1 MPLCMRN
8 NTKPM
13 KRLFTSVFCILF
25 ITVSAQ
31 KHKDY
36 WQQRIA
42 YTMNVSMNVEDYT
55 FKGSS
60 QIEYTNHSPD
70 TLNRVFFHLYF
81 NAFRPGSDMDARL
94 QTVSDPDGRMLT
106 KEKSSRI
113 SVLAENEAG
122 YLRVAQVT
130 QNQGVVL
137 QTAHEETILVVDLE
151 APLLPKSTTTLNLDF
166 EGRVPLQ
173 IRRSGRNSEESVA
186 LSMSQWYPKMVE
198 YDHEGWHDYPYIAR
212 EFHGV
217 WGDFDVKL
225 TLDKSYTVAA
235 TGYLQN
241 ADEIGHG
248 YTDKEVR
255 IRKNQENLTWHF
267 KADNVHDFMWAADP
281 EYVHD
286 TLVTKDDVTLHF
298 FYKNQPELVENWKN
312 LQPKTDEAMTF
323 FNQHIGKYPYTQYS
337 VVQGGDGGMEYAMAT
352 LITGD
357 RPFAS
362 LVGVMVHELA
372 HSWFQHVLATNE
384 GKHSWMDEG
393 FTSYISSL
401 CMNSIMERNQEH
413 PYAGSYRG
421 YYALVESGIE
431 EPQTTHSDRYDTNF
445 AYSIAAYSKGSVF
458 LAQLGYVIGKD
469 ALEKT
474 LKRYYNDYK
483 FTHPTPND
491 FISTAE
497 KVSGAHLGWYLND
510 FTQTTKTIDY
520 SIVSV
525 TPISSGT
532 VVELE
537 RIGGMG
543 MPIDLVVT
551 LQDESQRHYYIP
563 LTEMRAEKPNETELT
578 RITLNDW
585 SWAQKNYSFVLSFPV
600 EGIKTIAIDPS
611 ARMADIDQS
620 NNVFRQ

>member
-1 MPLCMRN
+1 M
-8 NTKPM
+8 KPFFTA
-13 KRLFTSVFCILF
+13 LFALTLLVAN
-25 ITVSAQ
+25 AQ
-31 KHKDY
+31 KHPDY
-36 WQQRIA
+36 WQQRID
-42 YTMNVSMNVEDYT
+42 YTMDVSMNVEDFTY
-55 FKGSS
+55 KGRSTV
-60 QIEYTNHSPD
+60 QYTNHSPD

-94 QTVSDPDGRMLT
+94 QSISDPDNRMVT
-106 KEKSSRI
+106 ENKESRI
-113 SVLAENEAG
+113 SVLSEDEMG
-122 YLRVAQVT
+122 YLRVTQIT
-130 QNQGVVL
+130 QNQGAPL
-137 QTAHEETILVVDLE
+137 KASHEETILVVDLQT
-151 APLLPKSTTTLNLDF
+151 PLLPQSSTILNLDF
-166 EGRVPLQ
+166 EGQVPLQ
-173 IRRSGRNSEESVA
+173 IRRSGRNSEEGVA

-241 ADEIGHG
+241 ANEIGHG
-248 YTDKEVR
+248 YSDQEVR
-255 IRKNQENLTWHF
+255 IRKNQKNLTWHF

-286 TLVTKDDVTLHF
+286 RLVTADDVTLHF
-298 FYKNQPELVENWKN
+298 FYKNKPELAENWKN
-312 LQPKTDEAMTF
+312 LQPKTEEAMNF
-323 FNQHIGKYPYTQYS
+323 FNEHVGNYPYKQYS

-357 RPFAS
+357 RPFPG

-401 CMNSIMERNQEH
+401 CMNSLMGRNQEH

-421 YYALVESGIE
+421 YYALVESKME
-431 EPQTTHSDRYDTNF
+431 EPQTTHSDRYDKNF

-458 LAQLGYVIGKD
+458 LAQLGYIIGKD
-469 ALEKT
+469 ALAET
-474 LKRYYNDYK
+474 LKRYYADYQ

-491 FISTAE
+491 FIRTAE

-510 FTQTTKTIDY
+510 FTKTTKTIDY
-520 SIVSV
+520 AIESV
-525 TPISSGT
+525 KPGSSGAAI
-532 VVELE
+532 ELK
-537 RIGGMG
+537 RIGGIG
-543 MPIDLVVT
+543 MPIDLVVS
-551 LQDESQRHYYIP
+551 LNDGSQHHYYIP
-563 LTEMRAEKPNETELT
+563 LTEMRAEKPNEHELSRT
-578 RITLNDW
+578 VLSDW
-585 SWAQKNYSFVLSFPV
+585 SWAQQRYTFEVAHPLEN
-600 EGIKTIAIDPS
+600 IKTIAIDPS
-611 ARMADIDQS
+611 TRMADIDQS
-620 NNVFRQ
+620 NNVFSQ

>member
-1 MPLCMRN
+1 M
-8 NTKPM
+8 KPFFTA
-13 KRLFTSVFCILF
+13 LFALTLLVAN
-25 ITVSAQ
+25 AQ
-31 KHKDY
+31 KHPDY
-36 WQQRIA
+36 WQQRID
-42 YTMNVSMNVEDYT
+42 YTMDVSMNVEDFTY
-55 FKGSS
+55 KGSS
-60 QIEYTNHSPD
+60 TVQYTNHSPD
-70 TLNRVFFHLYF
+70 TLTRVFFHLYF

-94 QTVSDPDGRMLT
+94 QSISDPDNRMVT
-106 KEKSSRI
+106 ENKESRI
-113 SVLAENEAG
+113 SVLSEDEMG
-122 YLRVAQVT
+122 YLRVTQIT
-130 QNQGVVL
+130 QNQGAPL
-137 QTAHEETILVVDLE
+137 KASHEETILVVDLQT
-151 APLLPKSTTTLNLDF
+151 PLLPQSSTTLNLDF
-166 EGRVPLQ
+166 EGQVPLQ
-173 IRRSGRNSEESVA
+173 IRRSGRNSEEGVA

-248 YTDKEVR
+248 YSDQEVR
-255 IRKNQENLTWHF
+255 IRKNQKNLTWHF

-286 TLVTKDDVTLHF
+286 RLVTADDVTLHF
-298 FYKNQPELVENWKN
+298 FYKNKPELAENWKN
-312 LQPKTDEAMTF
+312 LQPKTEEAMNF
-323 FNQHIGKYPYTQYS
+323 FNEHVGNYPYKQYS

-357 RPFAS
+357 RPFPS

-401 CMNSIMERNQEH
+401 CMNSLMGRNQEH

-421 YYALVESGIE
+421 YYALVESKME
-431 EPQTTHSDRYDTNF
+431 EPQTTHSDRYDKNF

-458 LAQLGYVIGKD
+458 LAQLGYIIGKD
-469 ALEKT
+469 ALAET
-474 LKRYYNDYK
+474 LKRYYADYQ

-491 FISTAE
+491 FIRTAE

-510 FTQTTKTIDY
+510 FTKTTKTIDY
-520 SIVSV
+520 AIESV
-525 TPISSGT
+525 KPGSSGAAI
-532 VVELE
+532 ELK
-537 RIGGMG
+537 RIGGIG
-543 MPIDLVVT
+543 MPIDLVVS
-551 LQDESQRHYYIP
+551 LNDGSQHHYYIP
-563 LTEMRAEKPNETELT
+563 LTEMRAEKPNEHELSRT
-578 RITLNDW
+578 VLSDW
-585 SWAQKNYSFVLSFPV
+585 SWAQQRYTFEVAHPLEN
-600 EGIKTIAIDPS
+600 IKTIAIDPS
-611 ARMADIDQS
+611 TRMADIDQS
-620 NNVFRQ
+620 NNVFSQ

>member
-1 MPLCMRN
+1 M
-8 NTKPM
+8 KPFFTA
-13 KRLFTSVFCILF
+13 LFALTLLVAN
-25 ITVSAQ
+25 AQ
-31 KHKDY
+31 KHPDY
-36 WQQRIA
+36 WQQRID
-42 YTMNVSMNVEDYT
+42 YTMDVSMNVEDFTY
-55 FKGSS
+55 KGRSTV
-60 QIEYTNHSPD
+60 QYTNHSPD

-94 QTVSDPDGRMLT
+94 QSISDPDNRMVT
-106 KEKSSRI
+106 ENKESRI
-113 SVLAENEAG
+113 SVLSEDEMG
-122 YLRVAQVT
+122 YLRVTQIT
-130 QNQGVVL
+130 QNKGAPL
-137 QTAHEETILVVDLE
+137 KASHEETILVVDLQT
-151 APLLPKSTTTLNLDF
+151 PLLPQSSTTLNLDF
-166 EGRVPLQ
+166 EGQVPLQ
-173 IRRSGRNSEESVA
+173 IRRSGRNSEEGVA

-248 YTDKEVR
+248 YSDQEVR
-255 IRKNQENLTWHF
+255 IRKNQKNLTWHF

-286 TLVTKDDVTLHF
+286 RLVTADDVTLHF
-298 FYKNQPELVENWKN
+298 FYKNKPELAENWKN
-312 LQPKTDEAMTF
+312 LQPKTEEAMNF
-323 FNQHIGKYPYTQYS
+323 FNEHVGNYPYKQYS

-357 RPFAS
+357 RPFPS

-401 CMNSIMERNQEH
+401 CMNSLMGRNQEH

-421 YYALVESGIE
+421 YYALVESKME
-431 EPQTTHSDRYDTNF
+431 EPQTTHSDRYDKNF

-458 LAQLGYVIGKD
+458 LAQLGYIIGKD
-469 ALEKT
+469 ALAKT
-474 LKRYYNDYK
+474 LKLYYADYQ

-491 FISTAE
+491 FIRTAE

-510 FTQTTKTIDY
+510 FTKTTKTIDY
-520 SIVSV
+520 AIESV
-525 TPISSGT
+525 KPGSSGAAI
-532 VVELE
+532 ELK
-537 RIGGMG
+537 RIGGIG
-543 MPIDLVVT
+543 MPIDLVVS
-551 LQDESQRHYYIP
+551 LNDGSQHHYYIP
-563 LTEMRAEKPNETELT
+563 LTEMRAEKPNEHELSRT
-578 RITLNDW
+578 VLSDW
-585 SWAQKNYSFVLSFPV
+585 SWAQQRYTFEVPHPLEN
-600 EGIKTIAIDPS
+600 IKTIAIDPS
-611 ARMADIDQS
+611 TRMADIDQS
-620 NNVFRQ
+620 NNVFSQ

>member
-1 MPLCMRN
+1 M
-8 NTKPM
+8 KPFFTA
-13 KRLFTSVFCILF
+13 LFALTLLVAN
-25 ITVSAQ
+25 AQ
-31 KHKDY
+31 KHPDY
-36 WQQRIA
+36 WQQRID
-42 YTMNVSMNVEDYT
+42 YTMDVSMNVEDFTY
-55 FKGSS
+55 KGRSTV
-60 QIEYTNHSPD
+60 QYTNHSPD

-94 QTVSDPDGRMLT
+94 QSISDPDNRMVT
-106 KEKSSRI
+106 ENKESRI
-113 SVLAENEAG
+113 SVLSEDEMG
-122 YLRVAQVT
+122 YLRVTQIT
-130 QNQGVVL
+130 QNKGAPL
-137 QTAHEETILVVDLE
+137 KASHEETILVVDLQT
-151 APLLPKSTTTLNLDF
+151 PLLPQSSTTLNLDF
-166 EGRVPLQ
+166 EGQVPLQ
-173 IRRSGRNSEESVA
+173 IRRSGRNSEEGVA

-248 YTDKEVR
+248 YSDQEVR
-255 IRKNQENLTWHF
+255 IRKNQKNLTWHF

-286 TLVTKDDVTLHF
+286 RLVTADDVTLHF
-298 FYKNQPELVENWKN
+298 FYKNKPELAENWKN
-312 LQPKTDEAMTF
+312 LQPKTEEAMNF
-323 FNQHIGKYPYTQYS
+323 FNEHVGNYPYKQYS

-357 RPFAS
+357 RPFPS

-401 CMNSIMERNQEH
+401 CMNSLMGRNQER

-421 YYALVESGIE
+421 YYALVESKME
-431 EPQTTHSDRYDTNF
+431 EPQTTHSDRYDKNF

-458 LAQLGYVIGKD
+458 LAQLGYIIGKD
-469 ALEKT
+469 ALAKT
-474 LKRYYNDYK
+474 LKRYYADYQ

-491 FISTAE
+491 FIRTAE

-510 FTQTTKTIDY
+510 FTKTTKTIDY
-520 SIVSV
+520 AIESV
-525 TPISSGT
+525 KPGSSGAAI
-532 VVELE
+532 ELK
-537 RIGGMG
+537 RIGGIG
-543 MPIDLVVT
+543 MPIDLVVS
-551 LQDESQRHYYIP
+551 LNDGSQHHYYIP
-563 LTEMRAEKPNETELT
+563 LTEMRAEKPNEHELSRT
-578 RITLNDW
+578 VLSDW
-585 SWAQKNYSFVLSFPV
+585 SWAQQRYTFEVPHPLEN
-600 EGIKTIAIDPS
+600 IKTIAIDPS
-611 ARMADIDQS
+611 TRMADIDQS
-620 NNVFRQ
+620 NNVFSQ

>member
-1 MPLCMRN
+1 M
-8 NTKPM
+8 KPFFTA
-13 KRLFTSVFCILF
+13 LFALTLLVAN
-25 ITVSAQ
+25 AQ
-31 KHKDY
+31 KHPDY
-36 WQQRIA
+36 WQQRID
-42 YTMNVSMNVEDYT
+42 YTMDVSMNVEDFTY
-55 FKGSS
+55 KGRSTV
-60 QIEYTNHSPD
+60 QYTNHSPD

-94 QTVSDPDGRMLT
+94 QSISDPDNRMVT
-106 KEKSSRI
+106 ENKESRI
-113 SVLAENEAG
+113 SVLSEDEMG
-122 YLRVAQVT
+122 YLRVTQIT
-130 QNQGVVL
+130 QNQGAPL
-137 QTAHEETILVVDLE
+137 KASHEETILVVDLQT
-151 APLLPKSTTTLNLDF
+151 PLLPQSSTTLNLDF
-166 EGRVPLQ
+166 EGQVPLQ
-173 IRRSGRNSEESVA
+173 IRRSGRNSEEGVA

-248 YTDKEVR
+248 YSDQEVR
-255 IRKNQENLTWHF
+255 IRKNQKNLTWHF

-286 TLVTKDDVTLHF
+286 RLVTADDVTLHF
-298 FYKNQPELVENWKN
+298 FYKNKPELAENWKN
-312 LQPKTDEAMTF
+312 LQPKTEEAMNF
-323 FNQHIGKYPYTQYS
+323 FNEHVGNYPYKQYS

-357 RPFAS
+357 RPFPS

-401 CMNSIMERNQEH
+401 CMNSLMGRNQEH

-421 YYALVESGIE
+421 YYALVESKME
-431 EPQTTHSDRYDTNF
+431 EPQTTHSDRYDKNF

-458 LAQLGYVIGKD
+458 LAQLGYIIGKD
-469 ALEKT
+469 ALAKT
-474 LKRYYNDYK
+474 LKRYYADYQ

-491 FISTAE
+491 FIRTAE

-510 FTQTTKTIDY
+510 FTKTTKTIDY
-520 SIVSV
+520 AIESV
-525 TPISSGT
+525 KPGSSGAAI
-532 VVELE
+532 ELK
-537 RIGGMG
+537 RIGGIG
-543 MPIDLVVT
+543 MPIDLVVS
-551 LQDESQRHYYIP
+551 LNDGSQHHYYIP
-563 LTEMRAEKPNETELT
+563 LTEIRAEKPNEHELSRT
-578 RITLNDW
+578 VLSDW
-585 SWAQKNYSFVLSFPV
+585 SWAQQRYTFEAPHPLEN
-600 EGIKTIAIDPS
+600 IKTIAIDPS
-611 ARMADIDQS
+611 TRMADIDQS
-620 NNVFRQ
+620 NNVFSQ

>member
-1 MPLCMRN
+1 M
-8 NTKPM
+8 KPFFTA
-13 KRLFTSVFCILF
+13 LFALALLVAN
-25 ITVSAQ
+25 AQ
-31 KHKDY
+31 KHPDY
-36 WQQRIA
+36 WQQRID
-42 YTMNVSMNVEDYT
+42 YTMDVSMNVEDFTY
-55 FKGSS
+55 KGSS
-60 QIEYTNHSPD
+60 TVQYTNHSPD
-70 TLNRVFFHLYF
+70 TLTRVFFHLYF

-94 QTVSDPDGRMLT
+94 QSISDPDNRMVT
-106 KEKSSRI
+106 ENKESRI
-113 SVLAENEAG
+113 SVLSEDEMG
-122 YLRVAQVT
+122 YLRVAQIT
-130 QNQGVVL
+130 QNQGAPL
-137 QTAHEETILVVDLE
+137 KTSHEETILVVDLQT
-151 APLLPKSTTTLNLDF
+151 PLLPQSSTTLNLDF
-166 EGRVPLQ
+166 EGQVPLQ
-173 IRRSGRNSEESVA
+173 IRRSGRNSEEGVA

-248 YTDKEVR
+248 YSDQEVR
-255 IRKNQENLTWHF
+255 IRKNQKNLTWHF

-286 TLVTKDDVTLHF
+286 RLVTADDVTLHF
-298 FYKNQPELVENWKN
+298 FYKNKPELAENWKN
-312 LQPKTDEAMTF
+312 LQPKTEEAMNF
-323 FNQHIGKYPYTQYS
+323 FNEHVGNYPYKQYS

-357 RPFAS
+357 RPFPS

-401 CMNSIMERNQEH
+401 CMNSLMGRNQEH

-421 YYALVESGIE
+421 YYALVESKME
-431 EPQTTHSDRYDTNF
+431 EPQTTHSDRYDKNF

-458 LAQLGYVIGKD
+458 LAQLGYIIGKD
-469 ALEKT
+469 ALAKT
-474 LKRYYNDYK
+474 LKRYYADYQ

-491 FISTAE
+491 FIRTAE

-510 FTQTTKTIDY
+510 FTKTTKTIDY
-520 SIVSV
+520 AIESVKPGSTGASI
-525 TPISSGT
+525 
-532 VVELE
+532 ELK
-537 RIGGMG
+537 RIGGIG
-543 MPIDLVVT
+543 MPIDLVVS
-551 LQDESQRHYYIP
+551 LNDGSQHHYYIP
-563 LTEMRAEKPNETELT
+563 LTEMRAEKPNEHELSRT
-578 RITLNDW
+578 VLSDW
-585 SWAQKNYSFVLSFPV
+585 SWAQQRYTFEVAHPIEN
-600 EGIKTIAIDPS
+600 IKTIAIDPS
-611 ARMADIDQS
+611 TRMADIDQS
-620 NNVFRQ
+620 NNVFSQ

>member
-1 MPLCMRN
+1 M
-8 NTKPM
+8 KPFFTA
-13 KRLFTSVFCILF
+13 LFALTLLVAN
-25 ITVSAQ
+25 AQ
-31 KHKDY
+31 KHPDY
-36 WQQRIA
+36 WQQRID
-42 YTMNVSMNVEDYT
+42 YTMDVSMNVEDFTY
-55 FKGSS
+55 KGSS
-60 QIEYTNHSPD
+60 TVQYTNHSPD
-70 TLNRVFFHLYF
+70 TLTRVFFHLYF

-94 QTVSDPDGRMLT
+94 QSISDPDNRMVT
-106 KEKSSRI
+106 ENKESRI
-113 SVLAENEAG
+113 SVLSEDEMG
-122 YLRVAQVT
+122 YLRVTQIT
-130 QNQGVVL
+130 QNKGAPL
-137 QTAHEETILVVDLE
+137 KASHEETILVVDLQT
-151 APLLPKSTTTLNLDF
+151 PLLPQSSTTLNLDF
-166 EGRVPLQ
+166 EGQVPLQ
-173 IRRSGRNSEESVA
+173 IRRSGRNSEEGVA

-248 YTDKEVR
+248 YSDQEVR
-255 IRKNQENLTWHF
+255 IRKNQKNLTWHF

-286 TLVTKDDVTLHF
+286 RLVTADDVTLHF
-298 FYKNQPELVENWKN
+298 FYKNKPELAENWKN
-312 LQPKTDEAMTF
+312 LQPKTEEAMNF
-323 FNQHIGKYPYTQYS
+323 FNEHVGNYPYKQYS

-357 RPFAS
+357 RPFPS

-401 CMNSIMERNQEH
+401 CMNSLMGRNQER

-421 YYALVESGIE
+421 YYALVESKME
-431 EPQTTHSDRYDTNF
+431 EPQTTHSDRYDKNF

-458 LAQLGYVIGKD
+458 LAQLGYIIGKD
-469 ALEKT
+469 ALAKT
-474 LKRYYNDYK
+474 LKRYYADYQ

-491 FISTAE
+491 FIRTAE

-510 FTQTTKTIDY
+510 FTKTTKTIDY
-520 SIVSV
+520 AIESV
-525 TPISSGT
+525 KPGSSGAAI
-532 VVELE
+532 ELK
-537 RIGGMG
+537 RIGGIG
-543 MPIDLVVT
+543 MPIDLVVS
-551 LQDESQRHYYIP
+551 LNDGSQHHYYIP
-563 LTEMRAEKPNETELT
+563 LTEMRAEKPNEHELSRT
-578 RITLNDW
+578 VLSDW
-585 SWAQKNYSFVLSFPV
+585 SWAQQRYTFEVPHPLEN
-600 EGIKTIAIDPS
+600 IKTIAIDPS
-611 ARMADIDQS
+611 TRMADIDQS
-620 NNVFRQ
+620 NNVFSQ

>member
-1 MPLCMRN
+1 M
-8 NTKPM
+8 KPFFTA
-13 KRLFTSVFCILF
+13 LFALTLLVAN
-25 ITVSAQ
+25 AQ
-31 KHKDY
+31 KHPDY
-36 WQQRIA
+36 WQQRID
-42 YTMNVSMNVEDYT
+42 YTMDVSMNVEDFTY
-55 FKGSS
+55 KGRSTV
-60 QIEYTNHSPD
+60 QYTNHSPD

-94 QTVSDPDGRMLT
+94 QSISDPDNRMVT
-106 KEKSSRI
+106 ENKESRI
-113 SVLAENEAG
+113 SVLSEDEMG
-122 YLRVAQVT
+122 YLRVTQIT
-130 QNQGVVL
+130 QNQGAPL
-137 QTAHEETILVVDLE
+137 KASHEETILVADLQT
-151 APLLPKSTTTLNLDF
+151 PLLPQSSTTLNLDF
-166 EGRVPLQ
+166 EGQVPLQ
-173 IRRSGRNSEESVA
+173 IRRSGRNSEEGVA

-248 YTDKEVR
+248 YSDQEVR
-255 IRKNQENLTWHF
+255 IRKNQKNLTWHF

-286 TLVTKDDVTLHF
+286 RLVTADDVTLHF
-298 FYKNQPELVENWKN
+298 FYKNKPELAENWKN
-312 LQPKTDEAMTF
+312 LQPKTEEAMNF
-323 FNQHIGKYPYTQYS
+323 FNEHVGNYPYKQYS

-357 RPFAS
+357 RPFPS

-401 CMNSIMERNQEH
+401 CMNSLMGRNQEH

-421 YYALVESGIE
+421 YYALVESKME
-431 EPQTTHSDRYDTNF
+431 EPQTTHSDRYDKNF

-458 LAQLGYVIGKD
+458 LAQLGYIIGKD
-469 ALEKT
+469 ALAKT
-474 LKRYYNDYK
+474 LKRYYADYQ

-491 FISTAE
+491 FIRTAE

-510 FTQTTKTIDY
+510 FTKTTKTIDY
-520 SIVSV
+520 AIESV
-525 TPISSGT
+525 KPGSSGAAI
-532 VVELE
+532 ELK
-537 RIGGMG
+537 RIGGIG
-543 MPIDLVVT
+543 MPIDLVVS
-551 LQDESQRHYYIP
+551 LNDGSQHHYYIP
-563 LTEMRAEKPNETELT
+563 LTEMRAEKPNEQELSRT
-578 RITLNDW
+578 VLSDW
-585 SWAQKNYSFVLSFPV
+585 SWAQQRYTFEVPHPLEN
-600 EGIKTIAIDPS
+600 IKTIAIDPS
-611 ARMADIDQS
+611 TRMADIDQS
-620 NNVFRQ
+620 NNVFSQ

>member
-1 MPLCMRN
+1 M
-8 NTKPM
+8 KPFFTA
-13 KRLFTSVFCILF
+13 LFALTLLVAN
-25 ITVSAQ
+25 AQ
-31 KHKDY
+31 KHPDY
-36 WQQRIA
+36 WQQRID
-42 YTMNVSMNVEDYT
+42 YTMDVSMNVEDFTY
-55 FKGSS
+55 KGRSTV
-60 QIEYTNHSPD
+60 QYTNHSPD

-94 QTVSDPDGRMLT
+94 QSISDPDNRMVT
-106 KEKSSRI
+106 ENKESRI
-113 SVLAENEAG
+113 SVLSEDEMG
-122 YLRVAQVT
+122 YLRVTQIT
-130 QNQGVVL
+130 QNKGAPL
-137 QTAHEETILVVDLE
+137 KASHEETILVVDLQT
-151 APLLPKSTTTLNLDF
+151 PLLPQSSTTLNLDF
-166 EGRVPLQ
+166 EGQVPLQ
-173 IRRSGRNSEESVA
+173 IRRSGRNSEEGVA

-248 YTDKEVR
+248 YSDQEVR
-255 IRKNQENLTWHF
+255 IRKNQKNLTWHF

-286 TLVTKDDVTLHF
+286 RLVTADDVTLHF
-298 FYKNQPELVENWKN
+298 FYKNKPELAENWKN
-312 LQPKTDEAMTF
+312 LQPKTEEAMNF
-323 FNQHIGKYPYTQYS
+323 FNEHVGNYPYKQYS

-357 RPFAS
+357 RPFPS

-401 CMNSIMERNQEH
+401 CMNSLMGRNQEH

-421 YYALVESGIE
+421 YYALVESKME
-431 EPQTTHSDRYDTNF
+431 EPQTTHSDRYDKNF

-458 LAQLGYVIGKD
+458 LAQLGYIIGKD
-469 ALEKT
+469 ALAKT
-474 LKRYYNDYK
+474 LKRYYADYQ

-491 FISTAE
+491 FIRTAE
-497 KVSGAHLGWYLND
+497 KVSGAHLGWCLND
-510 FTQTTKTIDY
+510 FTKTTKTIDY
-520 SIVSV
+520 AIESV
-525 TPISSGT
+525 KPGSSGAAI
-532 VVELE
+532 ELK
-537 RIGGMG
+537 RIGGIG
-543 MPIDLVVT
+543 MPIDLVVS
-551 LQDESQRHYYIP
+551 LNDGSQHHYYIP
-563 LTEMRAEKPNETELT
+563 LTEMRAEKPNEHELSRT
-578 RITLNDW
+578 VLSDW
-585 SWAQKNYSFVLSFPV
+585 SWAQQRYTFEVPHPLEN
-600 EGIKTIAIDPS
+600 IKTIAIDPS
-611 ARMADIDQS
+611 TRMADIDQS
-620 NNVFRQ
+620 NNVFSQ

>member
-1 MPLCMRN
+1 M
-8 NTKPM
+8 KP
-13 KRLFTSVFCILF
+13 LFTALF
-25 ITVSAQ
+25 TLTLLAANAQ
-31 KHKDY
+31 KHPDY
-36 WQQRIA
+36 WQQRID
-42 YTMNVSMNVEDYT
+42 YTMDVSMNVEDFTY
-55 FKGSS
+55 KGSS
-60 QIEYTNHSPD
+60 TVQYTNHSPD

-94 QTVSDPDGRMLT
+94 QSISDPDNRMVT
-106 KEKSSRI
+106 ENKESRI
-113 SVLAENEAG
+113 SVLSEDEMG
-122 YLRVAQVT
+122 YLRVTQIT
-130 QNQGVVL
+130 QNKGAPL
-137 QTAHEETILVVDLE
+137 KASHEETILVVDLQT
-151 APLLPKSTTTLNLDF
+151 PLLPQSSTILNLDF
-166 EGRVPLQ
+166 EGQVPLQ
-173 IRRSGRNSEESVA
+173 IRRSGRNSEEGVA

-225 TLDKSYTVAA
+225 TLDKNYTVAA

-248 YTDKEVR
+248 YSDQEVR
-255 IRKNQENLTWHF
+255 IRKNQKNLTWHF

-286 TLVTKDDVTLHF
+286 RLVTADDVTLHF
-298 FYKNQPELVENWKN
+298 FYKNKPELAENWKN
-312 LQPKTDEAMTF
+312 LQPKTEEAMNF
-323 FNQHIGKYPYTQYS
+323 FNEHVGNYPYKQYS

-357 RPFAS
+357 RPFPS

-401 CMNSIMERNQEH
+401 CMNSLMGRNQER

-421 YYALVESGIE
+421 YYALVESKME
-431 EPQTTHSDRYDTNF
+431 EPQTTHSDRYDKNF

-458 LAQLGYVIGKD
+458 LAQLGYIIGKD
-469 ALEKT
+469 ALAKT
-474 LKRYYNDYK
+474 LKRYYADYQ

-491 FISTAE
+491 FIRTAE

-510 FTQTTKTIDY
+510 FTKTTKTIDY
-520 SIVSV
+520 AIESV
-525 TPISSGT
+525 KPGSTGAAI
-532 VVELE
+532 ELK
-537 RIGGMG
+537 RIGGIG
-543 MPIDLVVT
+543 MPIDLVVS
-551 LQDESQRHYYIP
+551 LNDGSQHHYYIP
-563 LTEMRAEKPNETELT
+563 LTEIRAEKPNEHELSRT
-578 RITLNDW
+578 VLSDW
-585 SWAQKNYSFVLSFPV
+585 SWAQQRYTFEAPHPLEN
-600 EGIKTIAIDPS
+600 IKTIAIDPS
-611 ARMADIDQS
+611 TRMADIDQS
-620 NNVFRQ
+620 NNVFSQ

>member
-1 MPLCMRN
+1 M
-8 NTKPM
+8 KPFFTA
-13 KRLFTSVFCILF
+13 LFALTLLVAN
-25 ITVSAQ
+25 AQ
-31 KHKDY
+31 KHPDY
-36 WQQRIA
+36 WQQRID
-42 YTMNVSMNVEDYT
+42 YTMDVSMNVEDFTY
-55 FKGSS
+55 KGRSTV
-60 QIEYTNHSPD
+60 QYTNHSPD

-94 QTVSDPDGRMLT
+94 QSISDPDNRMVT
-106 KEKSSRI
+106 ENKESRI
-113 SVLAENEAG
+113 SVLSEDEMG
-122 YLRVAQVT
+122 YLRVTQIT
-130 QNQGVVL
+130 QNKGAPL
-137 QTAHEETILVVDLE
+137 KASHEETILVVDLQT
-151 APLLPKSTTTLNLDF
+151 PLLPQSSTTLNLDF
-166 EGRVPLQ
+166 EGQVPLQ
-173 IRRSGRNSEESVA
+173 IRRSGRNSEEGVA

-248 YTDKEVR
+248 YSDQEVR
-255 IRKNQENLTWHF
+255 IRKNQKNLTWHF

-286 TLVTKDDVTLHF
+286 RLVTADDVTLHF
-298 FYKNQPELVENWKN
+298 FYKNKPELAENWKN
-312 LQPKTDEAMTF
+312 LQPKTEEAMNF
-323 FNQHIGKYPYTQYS
+323 FNEHVGNYPYKQYS

-357 RPFAS
+357 RPFPS

-401 CMNSIMERNQEH
+401 CMNSLMGRNQER

-421 YYALVESGIE
+421 YYALVESKME
-431 EPQTTHSDRYDTNF
+431 EPQTTHSDRYDKNF

-458 LAQLGYVIGKD
+458 LAQLGYIIGKD
-469 ALEKT
+469 ALAKT
-474 LKRYYNDYK
+474 LKRYYADYQ

-491 FISTAE
+491 FIRTAE

-510 FTQTTKTIDY
+510 FTKTTKTIDY
-520 SIVSV
+520 AIESV
-525 TPISSGT
+525 KPGSSGAAI
-532 VVELE
+532 ELK
-537 RIGGMG
+537 RIGGIG
-543 MPIDLVVT
+543 MPIDLVVS
-551 LQDESQRHYYIP
+551 LNDGSQHHYYIP
-563 LTEMRAEKPNETELT
+563 LTEMRVAKPNEHELSRT
-578 RITLNDW
+578 VLSDW
-585 SWAQKNYSFVLSFPV
+585 SWAQQRYTFEVPHPLEN
-600 EGIKTIAIDPS
+600 IKTIAIDPS
-611 ARMADIDQS
+611 TRMADIDQS
-620 NNVFRQ
+620 NNVFSQ

>member
-1 MPLCMRN
+1 M
-8 NTKPM
+8 KPFFTT
-13 KRLFTSVFCILF
+13 LFVLALLA
-25 ITVSAQ
+25 VNAQ
-31 KHKDY
+31 KHPDY
-36 WQQRIA
+36 WQQRID
-42 YTMNVSMNVEDYT
+42 YTMDVSINVEGFTY
-55 FKGSS
+55 KGSS
-60 QIEYTNHSPD
+60 TVQYTNHSPD

-94 QTVSDPDGRMLT
+94 QSISDPDNRMVT
-106 KEKSSRI
+106 ENKESRI
-113 SVLAENEAG
+113 SVLSEDEMG
-122 YLRVAQVT
+122 HLTVTQIT
-130 QNQGVVL
+130 QNQGAPL
-137 QTAHEETILVVDLE
+137 KTSHEETILVVDLQT
-151 APLLPKSTTTLNLDF
+151 PLPPQSSTTLTLDF
-166 EGRVPLQ
+166 EGQVPLQ
-173 IRRSGRNSEESVA
+173 IRRSGRNSEEGVA

-217 WGDFDVKL
+217 WGNFDVKL

-255 IRKNQENLTWHF
+255 IRKNQKTLTWHF

-286 TLVTKDDVTLHF
+286 QLVTADDVTLHF
-298 FYKNQPELVENWKN
+298 FYKNKPELAENWKK
-312 LQPKTDEAMTF
+312 LQPKTEEAMRF
-323 FNQHIGKYPYTQYS
+323 FNEHVGKYPYKQYS

-357 RPFAS
+357 RPFLS

-401 CMNSIMERNQEH
+401 CMNSLMERNQEH

-421 YYALVESGIE
+421 YYALVESKIE
-431 EPQTTHSDRYDTNF
+431 EPQTTHSDRYDKNF

-458 LAQLGYVIGKD
+458 LAQLGYIIGKD
-469 ALEKT
+469 ALAKT
-474 LKRYYNDYK
+474 LKRYYTDYQ

-491 FISTAE
+491 FIRTAE

-510 FTQTTKTIDY
+510 FTKTTKTIDY
-520 SIVSV
+520 AVESV
-525 TPISSGT
+525 KPGSTTGT
-532 VVELE
+532 AIEL
-537 RIGGMG
+537 RRVGGIG
-543 MPIDLVVT
+543 MPIDLVVSLNDGS
-551 LQDESQRHYYIP
+551 LQHYYIP
-563 LTEMRAEKPNETELT
+563 LTEMRAEKPNEHELT
-578 RITLNDW
+578 RTVLSDW
-585 SWAQKNYSFVLSFPV
+585 SWAQQRYTFEVPHALES
-600 EGIKTIAIDPS
+600 IKSIAIDPS
-611 ARMADIDQS
+611 TRMADTDQS
-620 NNVFRQ
+620 NNVFSQ

>member
-1 MPLCMRN
+1 M
-8 NTKPM
+8 KPFFTA
-13 KRLFTSVFCILF
+13 LFALTLLVAN
-25 ITVSAQ
+25 AQ
-31 KHKDY
+31 KHPDY
-36 WQQRIA
+36 WQQRID
-42 YTMNVSMNVEDYT
+42 YTMDVSMNVEDFTY
-55 FKGSS
+55 KGRSTV
-60 QIEYTNHSPD
+60 QYTNHSPD

-94 QTVSDPDGRMLT
+94 QSISDPDNRMVT
-106 KEKSSRI
+106 ENKESRI
-113 SVLAENEAG
+113 SVLSEDEMG
-122 YLRVAQVT
+122 YLRVTQIT
-130 QNQGVVL
+130 QNQGAPL
-137 QTAHEETILVVDLE
+137 KASHEETILVVDLQT
-151 APLLPKSTTTLNLDF
+151 PLLPQSSTTLNLDF
-166 EGRVPLQ
+166 EGQVPLQ
-173 IRRSGRNSEESVA
+173 IRRSGRNSEEGVA

-248 YTDKEVR
+248 YSDQEVR
-255 IRKNQENLTWHF
+255 IRKNQKNLTWHF

-286 TLVTKDDVTLHF
+286 RLVTADDVTLHF
-298 FYKNQPELVENWKN
+298 FYKNKPELAENWKN
-312 LQPKTDEAMTF
+312 LQPKTEEAMNF
-323 FNQHIGKYPYTQYS
+323 FNEHVGNYPYKQYS

-357 RPFAS
+357 RPFPS

-401 CMNSIMERNQEH
+401 CMNSLMGRNQEH

-421 YYALVESGIE
+421 YYALVESKME
-431 EPQTTHSDRYDTNF
+431 EPQTTHSDRYDKNF

-458 LAQLGYVIGKD
+458 LAQLGYIIGKD
-469 ALEKT
+469 ALAKT
-474 LKRYYNDYK
+474 LKRYYADYQ

-491 FISTAE
+491 FIRTAE

-510 FTQTTKTIDY
+510 FTKTTKTIDY
-520 SIVSV
+520 AIESV
-525 TPISSGT
+525 KPGSTGAAI
-532 VVELE
+532 ELK
-537 RIGGMG
+537 RIGGIG
-543 MPIDLVVT
+543 MPIDLVVS
-551 LQDESQRHYYIP
+551 LNDGSQHHYYIP
-563 LTEMRAEKPNETELT
+563 LTEMRAEKPNEHELSRT
-578 RITLNDW
+578 VLSDW
-585 SWAQKNYSFVLSFPV
+585 SWAQQRYTFEVPHALEN
-600 EGIKTIAIDPS
+600 IKTIAIDPS
-611 ARMADIDQS
+611 TRMADIDQS
-620 NNVFRQ
+620 NNVFSQ

>member
-1 MPLCMRN
+1 M
-8 NTKPM
+8 KPFFTA
-13 KRLFTSVFCILF
+13 LFALTLLVAN
-25 ITVSAQ
+25 AQ
-31 KHKDY
+31 KHPDY
-36 WQQRIA
+36 WQQRID
-42 YTMNVSMNVEDYT
+42 YTMDVSMNVEDFTY
-55 FKGSS
+55 KGRSTV
-60 QIEYTNHSPD
+60 QYTNHSPD

-94 QTVSDPDGRMLT
+94 QSISDPDNRMVT
-106 KEKSSRI
+106 ENKESRI
-113 SVLAENEAG
+113 SVLSEDEMG
-122 YLRVAQVT
+122 YLRVTQIT
-130 QNQGVVL
+130 QNQGAPL
-137 QTAHEETILVVDLE
+137 KASHEETILVVDLQT
-151 APLLPKSTTTLNLDF
+151 PLLPQSSTTLNLDF
-166 EGRVPLQ
+166 EGQVPLQ
-173 IRRSGRNSEESVA
+173 IRRSGRNSEEGVA

-248 YTDKEVR
+248 YSDQEVR
-255 IRKNQENLTWHF
+255 IRKNQKNLTWHF

-286 TLVTKDDVTLHF
+286 RLVTADDVTLHF
-298 FYKNQPELVENWKN
+298 FYKNKPELAENWKN
-312 LQPKTDEAMTF
+312 LQPKTEEAMNF
-323 FNQHIGKYPYTQYS
+323 FNEHVGNYPYKQYS

-357 RPFAS
+357 RPFPS

-401 CMNSIMERNQEH
+401 CMNSLMGRNQER

-421 YYALVESGIE
+421 YYALVESKME
-431 EPQTTHSDRYDTNF
+431 EPQTTHSDRYDKNF

-458 LAQLGYVIGKD
+458 LAQLGYIIGKD
-469 ALEKT
+469 ALAKT
-474 LKRYYNDYK
+474 LKRYYADYQ

-491 FISTAE
+491 FIRTAE
-497 KVSGAHLGWYLND
+497 KVSGAHLGWCLND
-510 FTQTTKTIDY
+510 FTKTTKTIDY
-520 SIVSV
+520 AIESV
-525 TPISSGT
+525 KPGSTGAAI
-532 VVELE
+532 ELK
-537 RIGGMG
+537 RIGGIG
-543 MPIDLVVT
+543 MPIDLVVS
-551 LQDESQRHYYIP
+551 LNDGSQHHYYIP
-563 LTEMRAEKPNETELT
+563 LTEMRAEKPNEHELSRT
-578 RITLNDW
+578 VLSDW
-585 SWAQKNYSFVLSFPV
+585 SWAQQRYTFEVPHALEN
-600 EGIKTIAIDPS
+600 IKTIAIDPS
-611 ARMADIDQS
+611 TRMADIDQS
-620 NNVFRQ
+620 NNVFSQ

>member
-1 MPLCMRN
+1 M
-8 NTKPM
+8 KPFFTA
-13 KRLFTSVFCILF
+13 LFALTLLVAN
-25 ITVSAQ
+25 AQ
-31 KHKDY
+31 KHPDY
-36 WQQRIA
+36 WQQRID
-42 YTMNVSMNVEDYT
+42 YTMDVSMNVEDFTY
-55 FKGSS
+55 KGRSTV
-60 QIEYTNHSPD
+60 QYTNHSPD
-70 TLNRVFFHLYF
+70 TLTRVFFHLYF

-94 QTVSDPDGRMLT
+94 QSISDPDNRMVT
-106 KEKSSRI
+106 ENKESRI
-113 SVLAENEAG
+113 SVLSEDEMG
-122 YLRVAQVT
+122 YLRVAQIT
-130 QNQGVVL
+130 QNQGAPL
-137 QTAHEETILVVDLE
+137 KTSHEETILVVDLQT
-151 APLLPKSTTTLNLDF
+151 PLLPQSSTTLNLDF
-166 EGRVPLQ
+166 EGQVPLQ
-173 IRRSGRNSEESVA
+173 IRRSGRNSEEGVA

-248 YTDKEVR
+248 YSDQEVR
-255 IRKNQENLTWHF
+255 IRKNQKNLTWHF

-286 TLVTKDDVTLHF
+286 RLVTADDVTLHF
-298 FYKNQPELVENWKN
+298 FYKNKPELAENWKN
-312 LQPKTDEAMTF
+312 LQPKTEEAMNF
-323 FNQHIGKYPYTQYS
+323 FNEHVGNYPYKQYS

-357 RPFAS
+357 RPFPS

-401 CMNSIMERNQEH
+401 CMNSLMGRNQEH

-421 YYALVESGIE
+421 YYALVESKME
-431 EPQTTHSDRYDTNF
+431 EPQTTHSDRYDKNF

-458 LAQLGYVIGKD
+458 LAQLGYIIGKD
-469 ALEKT
+469 ALAKT
-474 LKRYYNDYK
+474 LKRYYADYQ

-491 FISTAE
+491 FIRTAE

-510 FTQTTKTIDY
+510 FTKTTKTIDY
-520 SIVSV
+520 AIESVKPGSTGASI
-525 TPISSGT
+525 
-532 VVELE
+532 ELK
-537 RIGGMG
+537 RIGGIG
-543 MPIDLVVT
+543 MPIDLVVS
-551 LQDESQRHYYIP
+551 LNDGSQHHYYIP
-563 LTEMRAEKPNETELT
+563 LTEMRAEKPNEHELSRT
-578 RITLNDW
+578 VLSDW
-585 SWAQKNYSFVLSFPV
+585 SWAQQRYTFEVAHPIEN
-600 EGIKTIAIDPS
+600 IKTIAIDPS
-611 ARMADIDQS
+611 TRMADIDQS
-620 NNVFRQ
+620 NNVFSQ

>member
-1 MPLCMRN
+1 M
-8 NTKPM
+8 KPFFTA
-13 KRLFTSVFCILF
+13 LFALTLLVAN
-25 ITVSAQ
+25 AQ
-31 KHKDY
+31 KHPDY
-36 WQQRIA
+36 WQQRID
-42 YTMNVSMNVEDYT
+42 YTMDVSMNVEDFTY
-55 FKGSS
+55 KGRSTV
-60 QIEYTNHSPD
+60 QYTNHSPD
-70 TLNRVFFHLYF
+70 TLTRVFFHLYF

-94 QTVSDPDGRMLT
+94 QSISDPDNRMVT
-106 KEKSSRI
+106 ENKESRI
-113 SVLAENEAG
+113 SVLSEDEMG
-122 YLRVAQVT
+122 YLRVTQIT
-130 QNQGVVL
+130 QNQGAPL
-137 QTAHEETILVVDLE
+137 KASHEETILVVDLQT
-151 APLLPKSTTTLNLDF
+151 PLLPQSSTTLNLDF
-166 EGRVPLQ
+166 EGQVPLQ
-173 IRRSGRNSEESVA
+173 IRRSGRNSEEGVA

-248 YTDKEVR
+248 YSDQEVR
-255 IRKNQENLTWHF
+255 IRKNQKNLTWHF

-286 TLVTKDDVTLHF
+286 RLVTADDVTLHF
-298 FYKNQPELVENWKN
+298 FYKNKPELAENWKN
-312 LQPKTDEAMTF
+312 LQPKTEEAMNF
-323 FNQHIGKYPYTQYS
+323 FNEHVGNYPYKQYS

-357 RPFAS
+357 RPFPS

-401 CMNSIMERNQEH
+401 CMNSLMGRNQEH

-421 YYALVESGIE
+421 YYALVESKIE
-431 EPQTTHSDRYDTNF
+431 EPQTTHSDRYDKNF

-458 LAQLGYVIGKD
+458 LAQLGYIIGKD
-469 ALEKT
+469 ALAKT
-474 LKRYYNDYK
+474 LKRYYADYQ

-491 FISTAE
+491 FIRTAE

-510 FTQTTKTIDY
+510 FTKTTKTIDY
-520 SIVSV
+520 AIESV
-525 TPISSGT
+525 KPGSSGAAI
-532 VVELE
+532 ELK
-537 RIGGMG
+537 RIGGIG
-543 MPIDLVVT
+543 MPIDLVVS
-551 LQDESQRHYYIP
+551 LNDGSQHHYYIP
-563 LTEMRAEKPNETELT
+563 LTEIRAEKPNEHELSRT
-578 RITLNDW
+578 VLSDW
-585 SWAQKNYSFVLSFPV
+585 SWAQQRYTFEVPHPLEN
-600 EGIKTIAIDPS
+600 IKTIAIDPS
-611 ARMADIDQS
+611 TRMADIDQS
-620 NNVFRQ
+620 NNVFSQ

>member
-1 MPLCMRN
+1 M
-8 NTKPM
+8 KPFFTA
-13 KRLFTSVFCILF
+13 LFALTLLVAN
-25 ITVSAQ
+25 AQ
-31 KHKDY
+31 KHPDY
-36 WQQRIA
+36 WQQRID
-42 YTMNVSMNVEDYT
+42 YTMDVSMNVEDFTY
-55 FKGSS
+55 KGSS
-60 QIEYTNHSPD
+60 TVQYTNHSPD
-70 TLNRVFFHLYF
+70 TLTRVFFHLYF

-94 QTVSDPDGRMLT
+94 QSISDPDNRMVT
-106 KEKSSRI
+106 ENKESRI
-113 SVLAENEAG
+113 SVLSEDEMG
-122 YLRVAQVT
+122 YLRVTQIT
-130 QNQGVVL
+130 QNQGAPL
-137 QTAHEETILVVDLE
+137 KASHEETILVVDLQT
-151 APLLPKSTTTLNLDF
+151 PLLPQSSTILNLDF
-166 EGRVPLQ
+166 EGQVPLQ
-173 IRRSGRNSEESVA
+173 IRRSGRNSEEGVA

-248 YTDKEVR
+248 YSDQEVR
-255 IRKNQENLTWHF
+255 IRKNQKNLTWHF

-286 TLVTKDDVTLHF
+286 RLVTADDVTLHF
-298 FYKNQPELVENWKN
+298 FYKNKPELAENWKN
-312 LQPKTDEAMTF
+312 LQPKTEEAMNF
-323 FNQHIGKYPYTQYS
+323 FNEHVGNYPYKQYS

-357 RPFAS
+357 RPFPS

-401 CMNSIMERNQEH
+401 CMNSLMGRNQER

-421 YYALVESGIE
+421 YYALVESKME
-431 EPQTTHSDRYDTNF
+431 EPQTTHSDRYDKNF

-458 LAQLGYVIGKD
+458 LAQLGYIIGKD
-469 ALEKT
+469 ALAKT
-474 LKRYYNDYK
+474 LKRYYADYQ

-491 FISTAE
+491 FIRTAE

-510 FTQTTKTIDY
+510 FTKTTKTIDY
-520 SIVSV
+520 AIESV
-525 TPISSGT
+525 KPGSSGASI
-532 VVELE
+532 ELK
-537 RIGGMG
+537 RIGGIG
-543 MPIDLVVT
+543 MPIDLVVS
-551 LQDESQRHYYIP
+551 LNDGSQHHYYIP
-563 LTEMRAEKPNETELT
+563 LTEIRAEKPNEHELSRT
-578 RITLNDW
+578 VLSDW
-585 SWAQKNYSFVLSFPV
+585 SWAQQRYTFEVAHPLEN
-600 EGIKTIAIDPS
+600 IKTIAIDPS
-611 ARMADIDQS
+611 TRMADIDQS
-620 NNVFRQ
+620 NNVFSQ

>member
-1 MPLCMRN
+1 M
-8 NTKPM
+8 KPFFTA
-13 KRLFTSVFCILF
+13 LFALTLLVAN
-25 ITVSAQ
+25 AQ
-31 KHKDY
+31 KHPDY
-36 WQQRIA
+36 WQQRID
-42 YTMNVSMNVEDYT
+42 YTMDVSMNVEDFTY
-55 FKGSS
+55 KGRSTV
-60 QIEYTNHSPD
+60 QYTNHSPD

-94 QTVSDPDGRMLT
+94 QSISDPDNRMVT
-106 KEKSSRI
+106 ENKESRI
-113 SVLAENEAG
+113 SVLSEDEMG
-122 YLRVAQVT
+122 YLRVTQIT
-130 QNQGVVL
+130 QNQGAPL
-137 QTAHEETILVVDLE
+137 KASHEETILVVDLQT
-151 APLLPKSTTTLNLDF
+151 PLLPQSSTTLNLDF
-166 EGRVPLQ
+166 EGQVPLQ
-173 IRRSGRNSEESVA
+173 IRRSGRNSEEGVA

-248 YTDKEVR
+248 YSDQEVR
-255 IRKNQENLTWHF
+255 IRKNQKNLTWHF

-286 TLVTKDDVTLHF
+286 RLVTADDVTLHF
-298 FYKNQPELVENWKN
+298 FYKNKPELAENWKN
-312 LQPKTDEAMTF
+312 LQPKTEEAMNF
-323 FNQHIGKYPYTQYS
+323 FNEHVGNYPYKQYS

-357 RPFAS
+357 RPFPS

-401 CMNSIMERNQEH
+401 CMNSLMGRNQEH

-421 YYALVESGIE
+421 YYALVESKME
-431 EPQTTHSDRYDTNF
+431 EPQTTHSDRYDKNF

-458 LAQLGYVIGKD
+458 LAQLGYIIGKD
-469 ALEKT
+469 ALAKT
-474 LKRYYNDYK
+474 LKRYYADYQ

-491 FISTAE
+491 FIRTAE

-510 FTQTTKTIDY
+510 FTKTTKTIDY
-520 SIVSV
+520 AIESV
-525 TPISSGT
+525 KPGSSGAAI
-532 VVELE
+532 ELK
-537 RIGGMG
+537 RIGGIG
-543 MPIDLVVT
+543 MPIDLVVS
-551 LQDESQRHYYIP
+551 LNDGSQHHYYIP
-563 LTEMRAEKPNETELT
+563 LTEMRAEKPNEHELSRT
-578 RITLNDW
+578 VLSDW
-585 SWAQKNYSFVLSFPV
+585 SWAQQRYTFEVPHPLEN
-600 EGIKTIAIDPS
+600 IKTIAIDPS
-611 ARMADIDQS
+611 TRMADIDQS
-620 NNVFRQ
+620 NNVFSQ

>member
-1 MPLCMRN
+1 M
-8 NTKPM
+8 KPFFTA
-13 KRLFTSVFCILF
+13 LFTL
-25 ITVSAQ
+25 TLLAANAQ
-31 KHKDY
+31 KHPDY
-36 WQQRIA
+36 WQQRID
-42 YTMNVSMNVEDYT
+42 YTMDVSMNVEDFTY
-55 FKGSS
+55 KGSS
-60 QIEYTNHSPD
+60 TVQYTNHSPD
-70 TLNRVFFHLYF
+70 TLTRVFFHLYF

-94 QTVSDPDGRMLT
+94 QSISDPDNRMVT
-106 KEKSSRI
+106 ENKESRI
-113 SVLAENEAG
+113 SVLSEDEMG
-122 YLRVAQVT
+122 YLRVTQIT
-130 QNQGVVL
+130 QNQGAPL
-137 QTAHEETILVVDLE
+137 KTSHEETILVVDLQT
-151 APLLPKSTTTLNLDF
+151 PLLPQSSTTLNLDF
-166 EGRVPLQ
+166 EGQVPLQ
-173 IRRSGRNSEESVA
+173 IRRSGRNSEEGVA

-248 YTDKEVR
+248 YSDQEVR
-255 IRKNQENLTWHF
+255 IRKNQKNLTWHF

-286 TLVTKDDVTLHF
+286 RLVTADDVTLHF
-298 FYKNQPELVENWKN
+298 FYKNKPELAENWKN
-312 LQPKTDEAMTF
+312 LQPKTEEAMNF
-323 FNQHIGKYPYTQYS
+323 FNEHVGNYPYKQYS

-357 RPFAS
+357 RPFPS

-401 CMNSIMERNQEH
+401 CMNSLMGRNQEH

-421 YYALVESGIE
+421 YYALVESKME
-431 EPQTTHSDRYDTNF
+431 EPQTTHSDRYDKNF

-458 LAQLGYVIGKD
+458 LAQLGYIIGKD
-469 ALEKT
+469 ALAKT
-474 LKRYYNDYK
+474 LKRYYADYQ

-491 FISTAE
+491 FIRTAE

-510 FTQTTKTIDY
+510 FTKTTKTIDY
-520 SIVSV
+520 AIELVK
-525 TPISSGT
+525 PGSSGASI
-532 VVELE
+532 ELK
-537 RIGGMG
+537 RIGGIG
-543 MPIDLVVT
+543 MPIDLVVS
-551 LQDESQRHYYIP
+551 LNDGSQHHYYIP
-563 LTEMRAEKPNETELT
+563 LTEMRAEKPNEHELSRT
-578 RITLNDW
+578 VLSDW
-585 SWAQKNYSFVLSFPV
+585 SWAQQRYTFEVAHPLEN
-600 EGIKTIAIDPS
+600 IKTIAIDPS
-611 ARMADIDQS
+611 TRMADIDQS
-620 NNVFRQ
+620 NNVFSQ

>member
-1 MPLCMRN
+1 
-8 NTKPM
+8 
-13 KRLFTSVFCILF
+13 
-25 ITVSAQ
+25 
-31 KHKDY
+31 
-36 WQQRIA
+36 
-42 YTMNVSMNVEDYT
+42 MNVEDFTY
-55 FKGSS
+55 KGRSTV
-60 QIEYTNHSPD
+60 QYTNHSPD

-94 QTVSDPDGRMLT
+94 QSISDPDNRMVT
-106 KEKSSRI
+106 ENKESRI
-113 SVLAENEAG
+113 SVLSEDEMG
-122 YLRVAQVT
+122 YLRVTQIT
-130 QNQGVVL
+130 QNQGAPL
-137 QTAHEETILVVDLE
+137 KASHEETILVVDLQT
-151 APLLPKSTTTLNLDF
+151 PLLPQSSTTLNLDF
-166 EGRVPLQ
+166 EGQVPLQ
-173 IRRSGRNSEESVA
+173 IRRSGRNSEEGVA

-248 YTDKEVR
+248 YSDQEVR
-255 IRKNQENLTWHF
+255 IRKNQKNLTWHF

-281 EYVHD
+281 EYIHD
-286 TLVTKDDVTLHF
+286 RLVTADDVTLHF
-298 FYKNQPELVENWKN
+298 FYKNKPELAENWKN
-312 LQPKTDEAMTF
+312 LQPKTEEAMNF
-323 FNQHIGKYPYTQYS
+323 FNEHVGNYPYKQYS

-357 RPFAS
+357 RPFPS

-401 CMNSIMERNQEH
+401 CMNSLMGRNQER

-421 YYALVESGIE
+421 YYALVESKME
-431 EPQTTHSDRYDTNF
+431 EPQTTHSDRYDKNF

-458 LAQLGYVIGKD
+458 LAQLGYIIGKD
-469 ALEKT
+469 ALAKT
-474 LKRYYNDYK
+474 LKRYYADYQ

-491 FISTAE
+491 FIRTAE

-510 FTQTTKTIDY
+510 FTKTTKTIDY
-520 SIVSV
+520 AIESV
-525 TPISSGT
+525 KPGSTGAAI
-532 VVELE
+532 ELK
-537 RIGGMG
+537 RIGGIG
-543 MPIDLVVT
+543 MPIDLVVS
-551 LQDESQRHYYIP
+551 LNDGSQHHYYIP
-563 LTEMRAEKPNETELT
+563 LTEIRAEKPNEHELSRT
-578 RITLNDW
+578 VLSDW
-585 SWAQKNYSFVLSFPV
+585 SWAQQRYTFEVAHPLEN
-600 EGIKTIAIDPS
+600 IKTIAIDPS
-611 ARMADIDQS
+611 TRMADIDQS
-620 NNVFRQ
+620 NNVFSQ

>member
-1 MPLCMRN
+1 M
-8 NTKPM
+8 KPFFTA
-13 KRLFTSVFCILF
+13 LFALTLLVAN
-25 ITVSAQ
+25 AQ
-31 KHKDY
+31 KHPDY
-36 WQQRIA
+36 WQQRID
-42 YTMNVSMNVEDYT
+42 YTMDVSMNVEDFTY
-55 FKGSS
+55 KGRSTV
-60 QIEYTNHSPD
+60 QYTNHSPD

-94 QTVSDPDGRMLT
+94 QSISDPDNRMVT
-106 KEKSSRI
+106 ENKESRI
-113 SVLAENEAG
+113 SVLSEDEMG
-122 YLRVAQVT
+122 YLRVTQIT
-130 QNQGVVL
+130 QNQGAPL
-137 QTAHEETILVVDLE
+137 KASHEETILVVDLQT
-151 APLLPKSTTTLNLDF
+151 PLLPQSSTILNLDF
-166 EGRVPLQ
+166 EGQVPLQ
-173 IRRSGRNSEESVA
+173 IRRSGRNSEEGVA

-248 YTDKEVR
+248 YSDQEVR
-255 IRKNQENLTWHF
+255 IRKNQKNLTWHF

-286 TLVTKDDVTLHF
+286 RLVTADDVTLHF
-298 FYKNQPELVENWKN
+298 FYKNKPELAENWKN
-312 LQPKTDEAMTF
+312 LQPKTEEAMNF
-323 FNQHIGKYPYTQYS
+323 FNEHVGNYPYKQYS

-357 RPFAS
+357 RPFPS

-401 CMNSIMERNQEH
+401 CMNSLMGRNQEH

-421 YYALVESGIE
+421 YYALVESKME
-431 EPQTTHSDRYDTNF
+431 EPQTTHSDRYDKNF

-458 LAQLGYVIGKD
+458 LAQLGYIIGKD
-469 ALEKT
+469 ALAET
-474 LKRYYNDYK
+474 LKRYYADYQ

-491 FISTAE
+491 FIRTAE

-510 FTQTTKTIDY
+510 FTKTTKTIDY
-520 SIVSV
+520 AIESV
-525 TPISSGT
+525 KPGSSGAAI
-532 VVELE
+532 ELK
-537 RIGGMG
+537 RIGGIG
-543 MPIDLVVT
+543 MPIDLVVS
-551 LQDESQRHYYIP
+551 LNDGSQHHYYIP
-563 LTEMRAEKPNETELT
+563 LTEMRAEKPNEHELSRT
-578 RITLNDW
+578 VLSDW
-585 SWAQKNYSFVLSFPV
+585 SWAQQRYTFEVAHPLEN
-600 EGIKTIAIDPS
+600 IKTIAIDPS
-611 ARMADIDQS
+611 TRMADIDQS
-620 NNVFRQ
+620 NNVFSQ

>member
-1 MPLCMRN
+1 M
-8 NTKPM
+8 KPFFTA
-13 KRLFTSVFCILF
+13 LFALTLLVAN
-25 ITVSAQ
+25 AQ
-31 KHKDY
+31 KHSDY
-36 WQQRIA
+36 WQQRID
-42 YTMNVSMNVEDYT
+42 YTMDVSMNVEDFTY
-55 FKGSS
+55 KGSS
-60 QIEYTNHSPD
+60 TVQYTNHSPD
-70 TLNRVFFHLYF
+70 TLTRVFFHLYF

-94 QTVSDPDGRMLT
+94 QSISDPDNRMVT
-106 KEKSSRI
+106 ENKESRI
-113 SVLAENEAG
+113 SVLSEDEMG
-122 YLRVAQVT
+122 YLRVTQIT
-130 QNQGVVL
+130 QNQGAPL
-137 QTAHEETILVVDLE
+137 KASHEETILVADLQT
-151 APLLPKSTTTLNLDF
+151 PLLPQSSTTLNLDF
-166 EGRVPLQ
+166 EGQVPLQ
-173 IRRSGRNSEESVA
+173 IRRSGRNSEEGVA

-248 YTDKEVR
+248 YSDQEVR
-255 IRKNQENLTWHF
+255 IRKNQKNLTWHF

-286 TLVTKDDVTLHF
+286 RLVTADDVTLHF
-298 FYKNQPELVENWKN
+298 FYKNKPELAENWKN
-312 LQPKTDEAMTF
+312 LQPKTEEAMNF
-323 FNQHIGKYPYTQYS
+323 FNEHVGNYPYKQYS

-357 RPFAS
+357 RPFPG

-401 CMNSIMERNQEH
+401 CMNSLMGRNQEH

-421 YYALVESGIE
+421 YYALVESKME
-431 EPQTTHSDRYDTNF
+431 EPQTTHSDRYDKNF

-458 LAQLGYVIGKD
+458 LAQLGYIIGKD
-469 ALEKT
+469 ALAET
-474 LKRYYNDYK
+474 LKRYYADYQ

-491 FISTAE
+491 FIRTAE

-510 FTQTTKTIDY
+510 FTKTTKTIDY
-520 SIVSV
+520 AIESV
-525 TPISSGT
+525 KPGSSGAAI
-532 VVELE
+532 ELK
-537 RIGGMG
+537 RIGGIG
-543 MPIDLVVT
+543 MPIDLVVS
-551 LQDESQRHYYIP
+551 LNDGSQHHYYIP
-563 LTEMRAEKPNETELT
+563 LTEIRAEKPNEHELSRT
-578 RITLNDW
+578 VLSDW
-585 SWAQKNYSFVLSFPV
+585 SWAQQRYTFEVPHPLEN
-600 EGIKTIAIDPS
+600 IKTIAIDPS
-611 ARMADIDQS
+611 TRMADIDQS
-620 NNVFRQ
+620 NNVFSQ